1 MSPSGERVILSSL
14 EGMMARINRG
24 DLVMVGF
31 YVLKGEPYDYWVA
44 TSRGGAYWV
53 VTSAASG
60 TSMMVHR
67 DSLTKVEKK

>member
-1 MSPSGERVILSSL
+1 
-14 EGMMARINRG
+14 MMARIKRG

-31 YVLKGEPYDYWVA
+31 DSMSGETLDCWVA

-53 VTSAASG
+53 ITSAVSG

>member
-1 MSPSGERVILSSL
+1 
-14 EGMMARINRG
+14 MMARIKRG

-31 YVLKGEPYDYWVA
+31 DPTSGEPYDYWVA

-53 VTSAASG
+53 VTSAVSG

-67 DSLTKVEKK
+67 DNLTKVEKK

>member
-1 MSPSGERVILSSL
+1 
-14 EGMMARINRG
+14 MARIKCG

-31 YVLKGEPYDYWVA
+31 DSMSGETLDYWVA

-53 VTSAASG
+53 VTSAVSG

>member
-1 MSPSGERVILSSL
+1 
-14 EGMMARINRG
+14 MARIKRG

-31 YVLKGEPYDYWVA
+31 DPLNGEAYDCWVA

-53 VTSAASG
+53 ITSAVSG

>member
-1 MSPSGERVILSSL
+1 
-14 EGMMARINRG
+14 MARISRG

-31 YVLKGEPYDYWVA
+31 DPLYDEPCDYDYWVA

-53 VTSAASG
+53 VTHATTG

-67 DSLTKVEKK
+67 DNLTKVEKK